1 VGTAPARPARTAP
14 CSAANT
20 YKRRKP
26 TAAPALSPAG
36 ALAVPPSRLDGAQRH
51 GDHAIV
57 PVHACAHDAAPTPA
71 SATLRRA
78 ALPRPRWGAGAR
90 DPHARRPCKRSKPS
104 AVHPLLQCLLQ
115 AARPTPIQ
123 DLRAGSKPHT
133 RHAAPAATQRCQPNR
148 PLGAPVW
155 ARQAPEQVWHR
166 TPGQARPPTQAA
178 MREAGRKWRDA
189 ADRCCLPCNLN
200 LPYPNLIRSHAA
212 TRRAGS
218 SWPAGAAGS
227 AARRAARA

>member
-1 VGTAPARPARTAP
+1 VYRAAATVPATPLPEAMLSPTSILALPQPQPVHGAELLPSQDTLPRVRTAPARPARTAP

-115 AARPTPIQ
+115 AARPNAYSRPARWEQTAYEA
-123 DLRAGSKPHT
+123 RGT
-133 RHAAPAATQRCQPNR
+133 RCNPA
-148 PLGAPVW
+148 LS
-155 ARQAPEQVWHR
+155 
-166 TPGQARPPTQAA
+166 ARPPSWGPCLGPTS
-178 MREAGRKWRDA
+178 AGAGVASHASTGAA
-189 ADRCCLPCNLN
+189 ADAGC
-200 LPYPNLIRSHAA
+200 HA
-212 TRRAGS
+212 
-218 SWPAGAAGS
+218 
-227 AARRAARA
+227 